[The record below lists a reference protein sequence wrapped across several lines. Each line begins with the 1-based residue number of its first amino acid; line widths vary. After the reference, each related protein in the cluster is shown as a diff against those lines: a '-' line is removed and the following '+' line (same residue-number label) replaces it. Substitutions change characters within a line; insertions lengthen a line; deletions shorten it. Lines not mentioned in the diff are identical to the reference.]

1 MNEVFISSSAAGKAV
16 FAPDITLGGE
26 PLALVTARDEHGCAQ
41 ACRQE
46 DACSW
51 FNYCEAQVGALDKP
65 WRRYGK
71 AGVRTALCHAQKWRC
86 AKPFPAG
93 GLHIAGQ

>member
-26 PLALVTARDEHGCAQ
+26 PLAVVTAQDEHGCAQ

-51 FNYCEAQVGALDKP
+51 FNYCEAQVGALDSP
-65 WRRYGK
+65 WRRYVM
-71 AGVRTALCHAQKWRC
+71 AGVRAALPCPQVALCQTT
-86 AKPFPAG
+86 PAG
-93 GLHIAGQ
+93 GLHFAGQ